1 MNNLDNVSD
10 GQQRFEET
18 TSTSPSLIQQLKS
31 KQTDAWQRMAMLY
44 GPVVLHWCRRAR
56 IQDADADDIVQEVF
70 RTVAQKIDAF
80 RHDTQQHTFR
90 GWLWKITRNKIGDFM
105 RRQKTSAQPIGGTE
119 GQLRMTDV
127 PFDESSLDELTED
140 GFGGLYQRALD
151 LIRVEFQPKSWTAFW
166 QVVIEGRSAINVA
179 AELDLSPNAV
189 YIAKSRV
196 LSRLREELGDL

>member
-1 MNNLDNVSD
+1 
-10 GQQRFEET
+10 
-18 TSTSPSLIQQLKS
+18 
-31 KQTDAWQRMAMLY
+31 
-44 GPVVLHWCRRAR
+44 
-56 IQDADADDIVQEVF
+56 
-70 RTVAQKIDAF
+70 
-80 RHDTQQHTFR
+80 
-90 GWLWKITRNKIGDFM
+90 M